1 MIIKLIQT
9 PVPDVANCQYFL
21 MKYHLKEANC
31 SMATSRYTTTAN
43 TAVRTSEI
51 YRYVFMSRG
60 IRTKD
65 ITSEGITTEITKQ
78 VF

>member
-1 MIIKLIQT
+1 MMIMKLIQT

-31 SMATSRYTTTAN
+31 SMATRRYTTTAN

-51 YRYVFMSRG
+51 YR
-60 IRTKD
+60 
-65 ITSEGITTEITKQ
+65 
-78 VF
+78 